1 VSRAPS
7 VRSWAVL
14 GLVLAGLLAPT
25 VPTPALAQGFALA
38 QGGAAQEGAGQ
49 GGGSSDIQVFA
60 DNGMEW
66 LSDSN
71 RVIAHGNAKAIRGT
85 TTVTADTLTAY
96 YRQGPSGNEIW
107 RVDADG
113 HVVITTPTERATGVK
128 GIYDLDKAVF
138 VLRGGPA
145 ELFTP
150 TNYFHAFDT
159 LEYWENEHMAV
170 LRGHALA
177 EQVIQHKTIEADT
190 LVAHFKDRD
199 QEGKDAKGA
208 PVKSKPGQAKP
219 VPAATAQ
226 AGPATTAQAVPATT
240 TAKAGGAA
248 KTGAAPGAP
257 DSQGSLELRTAD
269 AYDHVIITTP
279 DEVVTGDRGTYD
291 AETGIATVSGSVKIT
306 RHGDELN
313 GGYAHVD
320 LNTGISKI
328 FGAPPGAAG
337 SPQQVQGLFVSNKQ
351 DNGQG
356 KPAQDGKGSPP
367 KAATGQRGG
376 P

>member
-1 VSRAPS
+1 MNRALS

-38 QGGAAQEGAGQ
+38 QGGAAQERAGQ

-60 DNGMEW
+60 DNGMDW

-199 QEGKDAKGA
+199 QEGGAGAGKDAKSA
-208 PVKSKPGQAKP
+208 PVKSKPAPAKP
-219 VPAATAQ
+219 VPAAPAQ
-226 AGPATTAQAVPATT
+226 
-240 TAKAGGAA
+240 AGGAA
-248 KTGAAPGAP
+248 KAKAGAAPGAP

-337 SPQQVQGLFVSNKQ
+337 SSQQVQGLFVSNKQ